1 LLVNQKERGILLSS
15 SNFFNLQGIKV
26 VNISGNASINPG
38 SANISGNG
46 IVCKVVGVSFSIG
59 DASISNSLNNNT
71 YFDPDVSDQNSGAS
85 PSNSS
90 QL

>member
-1 LLVNQKERGILLSS
+1 LSS
-15 SNFFNLQGIKV
+15 SNFFNLQGIKI

-38 SANISGNG
+38 SSNISGNG
-46 IVCKVVGVSFSIG
+46 ITGKIVGLSFGIG
-59 DASISNSLNNNT
+59 DGSITNSMHYNT
-71 YFDPDVSDQNSGAS
+71 YIDPDLVDQNEGAS

>member
-1 LLVNQKERGILLSS
+1 LSS
-15 SNFFNLQGIKV
+15 SNLFNLQGIKI

-38 SANISGNG
+38 SSNISGNG
-46 IVCKVVGVSFSIG
+46 ITAKVVGLSFGIG
-59 DASISNSLNNNT
+59 DASVTNAMNFNT
-71 YFDPDVSDQNSGAS
+71 YIDPDLVDQNEGAS